1 MATRELTFRVEV
13 PIAVARAGAGT
24 PTLPEAVA
32 ANIEFT
38 LEPPGQAELS
48 AKDRGSDV
56 VRHFH
61 FPRPAKSPAIRVIS
75 AALRAKPRLPRAYLN
90 ALPIEPT

>member
-13 PIAVARAGAGT
+13 SKAVAHPDAGP

-38 LEPPGQAELS
+38 LEPTSQAELS

-56 VRHFH
+56 VHHFH
-61 FPRPAKSPAIRVIS
+61 FPRRGKSPANRVIS
-75 AALRAKPRLPRAYLN
+75 AALRAKPR
-90 ALPIEPT
+90 

>member
-13 PIAVARAGAGT
+13 PIAVARAGAET

-38 LEPPGQAELS
+38 LEPPAKLS
-48 AKDRGSDV
+48 YRQKTV
-56 VRHFH
+56 
-61 FPRPAKSPAIRVIS
+61 
-75 AALRAKPRLPRAYLN
+75 
-90 ALPIEPT
+90 TQT